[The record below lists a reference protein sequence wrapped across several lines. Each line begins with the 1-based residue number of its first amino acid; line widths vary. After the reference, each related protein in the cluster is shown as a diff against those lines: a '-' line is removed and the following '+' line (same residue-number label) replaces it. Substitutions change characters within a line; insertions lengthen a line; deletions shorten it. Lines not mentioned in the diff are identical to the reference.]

1 MKTVIYV
8 GLLLT
13 FLACKGGGSP
23 NKTKQQTSA
32 CACEKTM
39 EKDSIIFVTN
49 VRLTE
54 EGKERSLLFNCADIQ
69 MGVASISDEN
79 GQNEREKF
87 IFDVGGVSAVDQR
100 FDLSEDFKYFTEE
113 MQTQEDFFNTIW
125 ENKKLFFEFTV
136 EAKKIKSIWKLNM
149 ED

>member
-1 MKTVIYV
+1 MKTVIYT

-13 FLACKGGGSP
+13 FFACNGGGSP
-23 NKTKQQTSA
+23 NSAKQQTRP

-39 EKDSIIFVTN
+39 EKDSVMFVTN

-69 MGVASISDEN
+69 MGVASVSDEN
-79 GQNEREKF
+79 GLNEREKF

-113 MQTQEDFFNTIW
+113 MQTQEDFFNTIR

>member
-1 MKTVIYV
+1 MTTVIYI
-8 GLLLT
+8 GFLLT

-23 NKTKQQTSA
+23 NNAKQQTRP

-39 EKDSIIFVTN
+39 EKDSVMFVTN
-49 VRLTE
+49 VRLMEDRKDRT
-54 EGKERSLLFNCADIQ
+54 LLFNCADIQ

-79 GQNEREKF
+79 GLNEREKF
-87 IFDVGGVSAVDQR
+87 IYDVGGVSAVDQR
-100 FDLSEDFKYFTEE
+100 FNLSEDFKYFTEE
-113 MQTQEDFFNTIW
+113 MQTEEDFFNTIR

-149 ED
+149 DD